1 MFEQQPAAIQN
12 KVKELA
18 AEALRT
24 SEPSAWFE
32 VLYQEAKGDA
42 SQVPWAK
49 LTPHPYLQDWLEGYS
64 PQPERMKALVV
75 GCGLGDD
82 AEALALKGFQVTA
95 FDVSPTAIAWCHQR
109 FPDSTVNY
117 IVADLF
123 NLPTQW
129 HQAFNFVWECRN
141 IQALPLNVRSKA
153 IAAVAE
159 VVAVKGTLLVTTRIR
174 DTDDEPDG
182 PPWPLS
188 HTELAQFQ
196 ELGFQEINQDLF
208 DDNEPNTVKH
218 IRIEYLKLGS

>member
-49 LTPHPYLQDWLEGYS
+49 LTPHPYLQDWLESYS
-64 PQPERMKALVV
+64 PQAESKSALVV

-159 VVAVKGTLLVTTRIR
+159 VVAVGGTLLVTTRIR

-196 ELGFQEINQDLF
+196 ELGFQEIHRDLF

-218 IRIEYLKLGS
+218 IRIEYLKVGS